1 MTFQTL
7 PLILILLVS
16 SVLAVAM
23 FRAFRLPAMLAYF
36 LVGVALGPYTFGL
49 LPDTNANREFAEF
62 GIVFLMFSIGLEFSL
77 PQLYAMRKK
86 VLGLGGAQVV
96 VSLTISMIVA
106 KLAGLDWPA
115 AFVIGSALTMSSTA
129 IVSKILAERVDLNS
143 RHGRLSIGV
152 LLFQDIAVVPVLVLI
167 PALGM
172 TNHNLMD
179 VLGLAMLKAVAMLLF
194 LFTIGKW
201 LINPWFN
208 LLASQR
214 SRELFVMN
222 VLMVTLLLAYA
233 TKLAGLS
240 YALGAFIAGML
251 ISETKY
257 RYQVESDISP
267 FRDILLGLFFI
278 SVGML
283 LNLQEI
289 FLNIGLV
296 LIILVGFMLLKA
308 TVVGLVVRLV
318 KYEAGVAI
326 RTGLILAQAG
336 EFSFVIL
343 ALGVEQKLISGQAL
357 QLILAASLLSMVIA
371 PFLIQYNG
379 RIARRLVR
387 SYSRNSGQVV
397 QDIDDVGK
405 HLHNHVIICGYGRSG
420 QYLGR
425 FLKEENIP
433 FIALDIDP
441 TRVLEASAAG
451 ENVMFGDAAR
461 RVVLEA
467 AGGTRAKALI
477 ISYADNRASMKILHI
492 VQENY
497 PQLPVIVRTVD
508 DSNMEA
514 LRAAGAA
521 EVVPEILEGSL
532 MLASHALM
540 LLGVPLNRVVKRIR
554 LFREERYKL
563 FRGYFH
569 GISDAEDEDMEKKQV
584 RLHSVVISPGSYA
597 IGRSLLE
604 MNLHNFEV
612 EVKSIR
618 RPNGNGETPNE
629 ESMLTEGDV
638 IVLLGQP
645 VGLTNAQ
652 NALLIG
658 RVANK

>member
-1 MTFQTL
+1 MFETL
-7 PLILILLVS
+7 PLILVLLIS
-16 SVLAVAM
+16 SVLAVAV
-23 FRAFRLPAMLAYF
+23 FRALRLPAMLAYF
-36 LVGVALGPYTFGL
+36 LVGMALGPHTFGL
-49 LPDTNANREFAEF
+49 LPDTEATKEFAEF

-86 VLGLGGAQVV
+86 VLGLGGAQVFITLV
-96 VSLTISMIVA
+96 IVMGIA
-106 KLAGLDWPA
+106 KLAGLGWPA
-115 AFVIGSALTMSSTA
+115 AFVIGSALAMSSTA

-152 LLFQDIAVVPVLVLI
+152 LLFQDIAVVPILVLI
-167 PALGM
+167 PALGVVGA
-172 TNHNLMD
+172 NLTD
-179 VLGLAMLKAVAMLLF
+179 VLGFALLKAAAMLLF
-194 LFTIGKW
+194 LFTVGKW

-208 LLASQR
+208 IVAGQR

-222 VLMVTLLLAYA
+222 VLMVTLLLAFA
-233 TKLAGLS
+233 TKSAGLS

-251 ISETKY
+251 ISETKF

-283 LNLQEI
+283 LNLEQI
-289 FLNIGLV
+289 FNQLGLV
-296 LIILVGFMLLKA
+296 LLILVAFIIFKA
-308 TVVGLVVRLV
+308 AIVTLVIRLMQ
-318 KYEAGVAI
+318 YETGVAI

-343 ALGVEQKLISGQAL
+343 ALGVEQQLISGPAL

-379 RIARRLVR
+379 RIARRVVK

-397 QDIDDVGK
+397 QDIDEVGR

-425 FLKEENIP
+425 FLQEEQIP
-433 FIALDIDP
+433 FVALDIDP
-441 TRVLEASAAG
+441 SRVLEAASAG

-467 AGGTRAKALI
+467 AGGARAKALV
-477 ISYADNRASMKILHI
+477 ISYADNRAAMKILHI

-514 LRAAGAA
+514 LREAGAT

-540 LLGVPLNRVVKRIR
+540 LLGVPLHRVVKRIR
-554 LFREERYKL
+554 LFREARYQL
-563 FRGYFH
+563 FKGYFH
-569 GISDAEDEDMEKKQV
+569 GISDAEDESLEKQQV
-584 RLHSVVISPGSYA
+584 RLHSVIISPGSFA
-597 IGRSLLE
+597 IGRRLVDMQLE
-604 MNLHNFEV
+604 SFNV

-618 RPNGNGETPNE
+618 RPNSNGMVPTNE
-629 ESMLTEGDV
+629 SPLVEGDV
-638 IVLLGQP
+638 VVLLGQP
-645 VGLTNAQ
+645 TGLTNAQ

-658 RVANK
+658 RVAAK

>member
-1 MTFQTL
+1 MFDTL
-7 PLILILLVS
+7 PLILVLLIS
-16 SVLAVAM
+16 SVLAVAL
-23 FRAFRLPAMLAYF
+23 FRRLRLPAMLAYF
-36 LVGVALGPYTFGL
+36 LVGMLLGPHTFGL
-49 LPDTNANREFAEF
+49 LPDTEASREFAEF

-86 VLGLGGAQVV
+86 VLGLGGAQVFLTLAV
-96 VSLTISMIVA
+96 VMMVA
-106 KLAGLDWPA
+106 KVAGLDWPA
-115 AFVIGSALTMSSTA
+115 AFVIGAALAMSSTA

-167 PALGM
+167 PALGVAGA
-172 TNHNLMD
+172 NLTD
-179 VLGLAMLKAVAMLLF
+179 VLGMALLKAAGMLLF

-208 LLASQR
+208 VVAGQR

-222 VLMVTLLLAYA
+222 VLMVTLLLAFA
-233 TKLAGLS
+233 TKSAGLS

-251 ISETKY
+251 ISETKF
-257 RYQVESDISP
+257 RYQVESDIAP

-283 LNLQEI
+283 LNLQQI
-289 FLNIGLV
+289 AANLGLV
-296 LIILVGFMLLKA
+296 LLILLAFVLLKA
-308 TVVGLVVRLV
+308 AIVSLVIRLMQ
-318 KYEAGVAI
+318 YEAGVAI

-343 ALGVEQKLISGQAL
+343 ALGVEQHLISGPAL
-357 QLILAASLLSMVIA
+357 QIVLAAALLSMVLA
-371 PFLIQYNG
+371 PFMIQFNG
-379 RIARRLVR
+379 RITRKLVS
-387 SYSRNSGQVV
+387 SYSRNSGQIV
-397 QDIDDVGK
+397 QDIDDASK

-425 FLKEENIP
+425 FLQEESIP
-433 FIALDIDP
+433 FVALDIDP
-441 TRVLEASAAG
+441 SRVLEAAAAG

-467 AGGTRAKALI
+467 AGAARAKALI
-477 ISYADNRASMKILHI
+477 ISYADNRAAMKILHI
-492 VQENY
+492 VQEKY

-514 LRAAGAA
+514 LREAGAT

-540 LLGVPLNRVVKRIR
+540 LLGVPLHRVVKRIR
-554 LFREERYKL
+554 LFREARYQL
-563 FRGYFH
+563 FKGYFH
-569 GISDAEDEDMEKKQV
+569 GISDAEDESLERQQV
-584 RLHSVVISPGSYA
+584 RLHSVIISPGSYA
-597 IGRSLLE
+597 IGRRLVDMHLE
-604 MNLHNFEV
+604 NFDV
-612 EVKSIR
+612 HIKSIR
-618 RPNGNGETPNE
+618 RPNSNGMVPTNE
-629 ESMLTEGDV
+629 SPLAEGDV

-645 VGLTNAQ
+645 TGLSNAQ

>member
-1 MTFQTL
+1 MFDTL
-7 PLILILLVS
+7 PLILILLIS
-16 SVLAVAM
+16 SVLAVAL

-36 LVGVALGPYTFGL
+36 LVGLTLGPHTFGL
-49 LPDTNANREFAEF
+49 LPDTEANREIAEF

-86 VLGLGGAQVV
+86 VLGLGGAQVAIT
-96 VSLTISMIVA
+96 LALAMGVA
-106 KLAGLDWPA
+106 KLAGLNWPA
-115 AFVIGSALTMSSTA
+115 AFVVGTALTMSSTA
-129 IVSKILAERVDLNS
+129 IVSKILAERIDLNS

-152 LLFQDIAVVPVLVLI
+152 LLFQDIAVVPILVLI

-172 TNHNLMD
+172 ADANLID
-179 VLGLAMLKAVAMLLF
+179 VLGIAMLKAAAMLLF

-208 LLASQR
+208 LVASQR

-222 VLMVTLLLAYA
+222 VLMVTLLLAFA
-233 TKLAGLS
+233 TKMAGLS

-283 LNLQEI
+283 LDIQQIVN
-289 FLNIGLV
+289 NIGLV
-296 LIILVGFMLLKA
+296 LLILVAFIFFKA
-308 TVVGLVVRLV
+308 AIVAIVVRFV

-326 RTGLILAQAG
+326 RTGVILAQAG

-343 ALGVEQKLISGQAL
+343 ALGADQNLISGQAL
-357 QLILAASLLSMVIA
+357 QLILAASLLSMVLA
-371 PFLIQYNG
+371 PILIQYNG
-379 RIARRLVR
+379 RIARKLAS
-387 SYSRNSGQVV
+387 SYSRNSGQIV
-397 QDIDDVGK
+397 QEIEDAGK
-405 HLHNHVIICGYGRSG
+405 PLQDHVIICGYGRSG

-425 FLKEENIP
+425 FLREENIP
-433 FIALDIDP
+433 YIALDIDP
-441 TRVLEASAAG
+441 SRVLEAAAAG
-451 ENVMFGDAAR
+451 ETVMFGDAAR

-467 AGGTRAKALI
+467 AGGARAKALV
-477 ISYADNRASMKILHI
+477 ISYADNRAAMKILHI

-508 DSNMEA
+508 DSNMET

-563 FRGYFH
+563 FKGYFH
-569 GISDAEDEDMEKKQV
+569 GISDVEEVSLEKQQV
-584 RLHSVVISPGSYA
+584 RLHSVIISAGAYA
-597 IGRSLLE
+597 IGRRLAEIQLDS
-604 MNLHNFEV
+604 FEV
-612 EVKSIR
+612 EIKSIR
-618 RPNGNGETPNE
+618 RPNSNGAQLSL
-629 ESMLTEGDV
+629 ESPLAEGDV

-645 VGLTNAQ
+645 TGLTNAQ
-652 NALLIG
+652 NALLTG
-658 RVANK
+658 RIATK

>member
-1 MTFQTL
+1 MFETL
-7 PLILILLVS
+7 PLILILLIS
-16 SVLAVAM
+16 SVLAVAL

-36 LVGVALGPYTFGL
+36 LVGLALGPHAIGL
-49 LPDTNANREFAEF
+49 LPDDEASREFAEF

-86 VLGLGGAQVV
+86 LLGLGGAQVFV
-96 VSLTISMIVA
+96 TLAVTMGVA

-115 AFVIGSALTMSSTA
+115 AFIIGAALTMSSTA
-129 IVSKILAERVDLNS
+129 IVSKILAERIDLNS

-152 LLFQDIAVVPVLVLI
+152 LLFQDIIVVPVLVLI
-167 PALGM
+167 PALGAA
-172 TNHNLMD
+172 NANLLD
-179 VLGLAMLKAVAMLLF
+179 VLSIALLKATAMLLF
-194 LFTIGKW
+194 LFTVGKW

-208 LLASQR
+208 LVAAQR

-222 VLMVTLLLAYA
+222 VLMITLLLAFFSN
-233 TKLAGLS
+233 LAGLS

-283 LNLQEI
+283 INLQQI
-289 FLNIGLV
+289 FNHIGLILLV
-296 LIILVGFMLLKA
+296 LVGFVLFKA
-308 TVVGLVVRLV
+308 IIVALVVRLV
-318 KYEAGVAI
+318 KYETGVAI
-326 RTGLILAQAG
+326 RTGVILAQAG
-336 EFSFVIL
+336 EFGFVIL
-343 ALGVEQKLISGQAL
+343 ALGAEQHLISGPAL
-357 QLILAASLLSMVIA
+357 QIILAAALLSMVIA
-371 PFLIQYNG
+371 PFLIQHNG
-379 RIARRLVR
+379 RIARRLVS
-387 SYSRNSGQVV
+387 SYTKNSGQIV

-405 HLHNHVIICGYGRSG
+405 HLHDHVIICGYGRSG

-425 FLKEENIP
+425 FLREEKIP
-433 FIALDIDP
+433 YIALDIDP
-441 TRVLEASAAG
+441 ARVLEAAAAG

-467 AGGTRAKALI
+467 AGGARAKALI
-477 ISYADNRASMKILHI
+477 ISYADNRAAMKILHI
-492 VQENY
+492 VQESY

-508 DSNMEA
+508 DSNMEI
-514 LRAAGAA
+514 LREAGAA

-554 LFREERYKL
+554 MFREERYKL

-569 GISDAEDEDMEKKQV
+569 GISDAENEDLEKQQA
-584 RLHSVVISPGSYA
+584 RLHSVIISAGAYA
-597 IGRSLLE
+597 VGRRLADMQLDS
-604 MNLHNFEV
+604 FEV

-618 RPNGNGETPNE
+618 RPNSNGAHLNL
-629 ESMLTEGDV
+629 ESPLAEGDV
-638 IVLLGQP
+638 VVLLGQP

-658 RVANK
+658 RVAIK

>member
-1 MTFQTL
+1 MFETL
-7 PLILILLVS
+7 PLILILLIS
-16 SVLAVAM
+16 SVLAVAL
-23 FRAFRLPAMLAYF
+23 FRTFRLPAMLAYF
-36 LVGVALGPYTFGL
+36 LVGLVLGPHTFGL
-49 LPDTNANREFAEF
+49 LPDTEATHEFAEF

-96 VSLTISMIVA
+96 FTLAIVMGIA
-106 KLAGLDWPA
+106 KFAGLDWPA
-115 AFVIGSALTMSSTA
+115 AFVVGAALAMSSTA
-129 IVSKILAERVDLNS
+129 IVSKILAERLDLNS

-167 PALGM
+167 PALGIAGA
-172 TNHNLMD
+172 NLTD
-179 VLGLAMLKAVAMLLF
+179 VLGLAMLKATAMLLF

-208 LLASQR
+208 LVASQR

-222 VLMVTLLLAYA
+222 VLMVTLLLAFA

-251 ISETKY
+251 ISETKF
-257 RYQVESDISP
+257 RYQVESDISA

-283 LNLQEI
+283 LNIQQI
-289 FLNIGLV
+289 SSNIGLV
-296 LIILVGFMLLKA
+296 LLILVSFILFKA
-308 TVVGLVVRLV
+308 AIVALVVKLV

-357 QLILAASLLSMVIA
+357 QVILAASLLSMVIA

-379 RIARRLVR
+379 RIARKMVL
-387 SYSRNSGQVV
+387 SYTRNSGQVV

-425 FLKEENIP
+425 FLKEEHIP

-441 TRVLEASAAG
+441 ARVLEAAAAG
-451 ENVMFGDAAR
+451 DNVMFGDAAR

-467 AGGTRAKALI
+467 AGGARAKALV
-477 ISYADNRASMKILHI
+477 ISYADNRAAMKILHI

-540 LLGVPLNRVVKRIR
+540 LMGVPLNRVVKRIR

-569 GISDAEDEDMEKKQV
+569 GISDAEDEALEKQQV
-584 RLHSVVISPGSYA
+584 RLHSVIVSPGSFS
-597 IGRSLLE
+597 IGRCLADMHLE
-604 MNLHNFEV
+604 NFDV

-618 RPNGNGETPNE
+618 RPNSNGMVPTD
-629 ESMLTEGDV
+629 ESLLAEGDV
-638 IVLLGQP
+638 IVLLGHP
-645 VGLTNAQ
+645 TGLTNAQ

-658 RVANK
+658 RVALK

>member
-1 MTFQTL
+1 MFDTL
-7 PLILILLVS
+7 PLILILLIS
-16 SVLAVAM
+16 SVLAVAL

-36 LVGVALGPYTFGL
+36 LVGLALGPHTFGL
-49 LPDTNANREFAEF
+49 LPDTEANREIAEF

-86 VLGLGGAQVV
+86 VLGLGGAQVIITLA
-96 VSLTISMIVA
+96 LTMGVA
-106 KLAGLDWPA
+106 KLAGLNWPA
-115 AFVIGSALTMSSTA
+115 AFVVGTALTMSSTA
-129 IVSKILAERVDLNS
+129 IVSKILAERIDLNS

-152 LLFQDIAVVPVLVLI
+152 LLFQDIAVVPILVMI
-167 PALGM
+167 PALGIA
-172 TNHNLMD
+172 NANLVD

-208 LLASQR
+208 LVASQR

-222 VLMVTLLLAYA
+222 VLMVTLLLAFA
-233 TKLAGLS
+233 TKMAGLS

-283 LNLQEI
+283 LNIQQI
-289 FLNIGLV
+289 ANNIGLV
-296 LIILVGFMLLKA
+296 LLILAAFIFFKA
-308 TVVGLVVRLV
+308 AIVAMVVRFV
-318 KYEAGVAI
+318 KYEAGIAI
-326 RTGLILAQAG
+326 RTGVILAQAG

-343 ALGVEQKLISGQAL
+343 ALGAEQKLISGQAL
-357 QLILAASLLSMVIA
+357 QLVLAASLLSMVLA
-371 PFLIQYNG
+371 PILIQYNG
-379 RIARRLVR
+379 RIARKLAS
-387 SYSRNSGQVV
+387 SYSRNSGQAV
-397 QDIDDVGK
+397 QEIEDAGK
-405 HLHNHVIICGYGRSG
+405 PLHDHVIICGYGRSG

-425 FLKEENIP
+425 FLREENIP
-433 FIALDIDP
+433 YIALDIDP
-441 TRVLEASAAG
+441 TRVLEAAAAG
-451 ENVMFGDAAR
+451 EMVMFGDAAR

-467 AGGTRAKALI
+467 AGGARAKALV
-477 ISYADNRASMKILHI
+477 ISYADNRAAMKILHI

-508 DSNMEA
+508 DSNMET

-540 LLGVPLNRVVKRIR
+540 LLGVPLNRVVRRIR

-563 FRGYFH
+563 FKGYFH
-569 GISDAEDEDMEKKQV
+569 GISDVEEESLEKRQV
-584 RLHSVVISPGSYA
+584 RLHSVIISAGAYA
-597 IGRSLLE
+597 IGRHLGEIQLDS
-604 MNLHNFEV
+604 FEV
-612 EVKSIR
+612 EIKSIR
-618 RPNGNGETPNE
+618 RPNSNGAQLSL
-629 ESMLTEGDV
+629 ESPLAEGDV

-645 VGLTNAQ
+645 AGLTNAQ
-652 NALLIG
+652 NALLTG
-658 RVANK
+658 RVATK

>member
-1 MTFQTL
+1 MFQTL
-7 PLILILLVS
+7 PLILILLVC
-16 SVLAVAM
+16 SVLCVAM

-36 LVGVALGPYTFGL
+36 LVGLALGPYTFGL
-49 LPDTNANREFAEF
+49 LPDTDANREFAEF

-96 VSLTISMIVA
+96 VSMAVSMALA

-172 TNHNLMD
+172 ANNNLMD
-179 VLGLAMLKAVAMLLF
+179 VLGLAMLKAAAMLLF

-208 LLASQR
+208 LVASQR

-283 LNLQEI
+283 LNLKQI
-289 FLNIGLV
+289 FDNIGLV
-296 LIILVGFMLLKA
+296 LLILVGFMLLKA
-308 TVVGLVVRLV
+308 TIVALVVRLV
-318 KYEAGVAI
+318 KYETGVAI

-433 FIALDIDP
+433 FVALDIDP
-441 TRVLEASAAG
+441 TRVLEAAAAG

-467 AGGTRAKALI
+467 AGGARAKALI

-584 RLHSVVISPGSYA
+584 RLHSVVISAGSYA

-618 RPNGNGETPNE
+618 RPNGNGVTPTDT
-629 ESMLTEGDV
+629 SYLAEGDV

-645 VGLTNAQ
+645 AGLANAQ

-658 RVANK
+658 RVATK

>member
-1 MTFQTL
+1 MNEPL
-7 PLILILLVS
+7 PLILILLIS
-16 SVLAVAM
+16 AVLAVAL

-36 LVGVALGPYTFGL
+36 LVGVVLGPHASGL
-49 LPDTNANREFAEF
+49 LPNSEANREFAEF

-86 VLGLGGAQVV
+86 VLGLGGSQVFLTLGV
-96 VSLTISMIVA
+96 VMGIA

-115 AFVIGSALTMSSTA
+115 AFVIGAALTMSSTA

-152 LLFQDIAVVPVLVLI
+152 LLFQDIAVVPILVLI
-167 PALGM
+167 PALGAAG
-172 TNHNLMD
+172 TNLTD
-179 VLGLAMLKAVAMLLF
+179 VLGLAMLKAAGMLLF

-208 LLASQR
+208 LVASQR

-222 VLMVTLLLAYA
+222 VLMITLLLAYA

-251 ISETKY
+251 ISETKF
-257 RYQVESDISP
+257 RYQVESDISA
-267 FRDILLGLFFI
+267 FRDIFLGLFFI

-283 LNLQEI
+283 LDVQQI
-289 FLNIGLV
+289 VSNIGAILLV
-296 LIILVGFMLLKA
+296 LIALVLLKA
-308 TVVGLVVRLV
+308 VIVTLVVRQV
-318 KYEAGVAI
+318 KYETGVAI

-343 ALGVEQKLISGQAL
+343 ALGVEQKLVSGAAL
-357 QLILAASLLSMVIA
+357 QVILAASLLSMVIA

-379 RIARRLVR
+379 RIARKLVQ

-397 QDIDDVGK
+397 QDIDDIGK

-420 QYLGR
+420 QYLAR
-425 FLKEENIP
+425 FLIEENIP
-433 FIALDIDP
+433 YIALDIDP
-441 TRVLEASAAG
+441 SRVLEAAAAG

-467 AGGTRAKALI
+467 AGGARAKALV
-477 ISYADNRASMKILHI
+477 ISYADNRAAMKILHI

-508 DSNMEA
+508 DTNMDA
-514 LRAAGAA
+514 LREAGAA

-554 LFREERYKL
+554 MFREERYKL
-563 FRGYFH
+563 FKGYFH
-569 GISDAEDEDMEKKQV
+569 GISDAENEDLTKQQA
-584 RLHSVVISPGSYA
+584 RLHSVIISPGTFA
-597 IGRSLLE
+597 IGRNLADMHLE
-604 MNLHNFEV
+604 NFDV

-618 RPNGNGETPNE
+618 RPNSNGSQPSE
-629 ESMLTEGDV
+629 ESILAEGDV

-645 VGLTNAQ
+645 AGLTNAQ

-658 RVANK
+658 RVATK

>member
-1 MTFQTL
+1 MFNSL
-7 PLILILLVS
+7 PLILILLIS
-16 SVLAVAM
+16 SVFAVAI
-23 FRAFRLPAMLAYF
+23 FRAFNLPAMLAYF
-36 LVGVALGPYTFGL
+36 LVGLALGPHTFGL
-49 LPDTNANREFAEF
+49 LPDSEASREFAEF

-86 VLGLGGAQVV
+86 VLGLGGGQVV
-96 VSLTISMIVA
+96 VTLIVTMAISN
-106 KLAGLDWPA
+106 LAGLSWPA
-115 AFVIGSALTMSSTA
+115 AFVIGAALAMSSTA
-129 IVSKILAERVDLNS
+129 IVSKILAERIDLNS

-152 LLFQDIAVVPVLVLI
+152 LLFQDIAVVPMLVLI

-172 TNHNLMD
+172 ANSNLAN
-179 VLGLAMLKAVAMLLF
+179 VLGIALLKAVAMLAL
-194 LFTIGKW
+194 LFTVGKW

-208 LLASQR
+208 LVAGQR

-251 ISETKY
+251 ISETKF
-257 RYQVESDISP
+257 RYQVGSDISP

-283 LNLQEI
+283 LNLEQI
-289 FLNIGLV
+289 YQNFS
-296 LIILVGFMLLKA
+296 LILLILFGFILMKA
-308 TVVGLVVRLV
+308 LIVAAIVRAS

-326 RTGLILAQAG
+326 RTAVILAQAG

-343 ALGVEQKLISGQAL
+343 ALGAEHNLISGAAL
-357 QLILAASLLSMVIA
+357 QSVLAAALLSMVIA
-371 PFLIQYNG
+371 PFLIQING
-379 RIARRLVR
+379 KIARKLVG
-387 SYSRNSGQVV
+387 SYTRNSSNIVEK
-397 QDIDDVGK
+397 IEESSK
-405 HLHNHVIICGYGRSG
+405 HLQDHVVICGYGRSG

-425 FLKEENIP
+425 FLREENIP
-433 FIALDIDP
+433 YIALDIDP
-441 TRVLEASAAG
+441 ARVLEAAAAG

-461 RVVLEA
+461 RVVLKA
-467 AGGTRAKALI
+467 AGCERAKALI
-477 ISYADNRASMKILHI
+477 ISYADNRAAMKILHI
-492 VQENY
+492 AQESY

-508 DSNMEA
+508 DSHMEQ

-563 FRGYFH
+563 FKGYFH
-569 GISDAEDEDMEKKQV
+569 GVSDADSEDLQKQQV
-584 RLHSVVISPGSYA
+584 RLHSVIITNGAFA
-597 IGRSLLE
+597 IGRSLADMQLG
-604 MNLHNFEV
+604 MFDV

-618 RPNGNGETPNE
+618 RPNSNGAILNTD
-629 ESMLTEGDV
+629 SLLAEGDV
-638 IVLLGQP
+638 VVLLGQP
-645 VGLTNAQ
+645 SGLINAE

-658 RVANK
+658 YLAIK

>member
-1 MTFQTL
+1 MFETL
-7 PLILILLVS
+7 PLILILLIC
-16 SVLAVAM
+16 SVLGVAL

-36 LVGVALGPYTFGL
+36 LVGLALGPHTFGL
-49 LPDTNANREFAEF
+49 LPDTDANREFAEF

-86 VLGLGGAQVV
+86 VLGLGGAQVIIT
-96 VSLTISMIVA
+96 LAITMCIA
-106 KLAGLDWPA
+106 KFAGLNWPA
-115 AFVIGSALTMSSTA
+115 AFVIGAALAMSSTA
-129 IVSKILAERVDLNS
+129 IVSKMLAERVDLNS

-152 LLFQDIAVVPVLVLI
+152 LLFQDIAVVPILVLI

-172 TNHNLMD
+172 ADANLTH
-179 VLGLAMLKAVAMLLF
+179 VLGLAFLKAAAMLLF

-208 LLASQR
+208 LVASQR

-222 VLMVTLLLAYA
+222 VLMVTLLLAFA

-251 ISETKY
+251 ISETRY

-283 LNLQEI
+283 LDLQQI
-289 FLNIGLV
+289 FNNIALV
-296 LIILVGFMLLKA
+296 LLILVTFVLFKA
-308 TVVGLVVRLV
+308 AVVTLVVRFV
-318 KYEAGVAI
+318 KYETGVAI
-326 RTGLILAQAG
+326 RTGVILAQAG

-357 QLILAASLLSMVIA
+357 QLILAASLLSMVAA

-379 RIARRLVR
+379 RIARRLVS
-387 SYSRNSGQVV
+387 SYNRNSGQVI
-397 QDIDDVGK
+397 QDLDEVGK
-405 HLHNHVIICGYGRSG
+405 HLHDHVIICGYGRSG

-441 TRVLEASAAG
+441 SRVIEAAAAG

-467 AGGTRAKALI
+467 AGGARAKALI
-477 ISYADNRASMKILHI
+477 ISYADNRAAMKILHV
-492 VQENY
+492 VQECY

-508 DSNMEA
+508 DTNMEA
-514 LRAAGAA
+514 LREAGAA

-540 LLGVPLNRVVKRIR
+540 LLGVPLNRVIKRIR

-569 GISDAEDEDMEKKQV
+569 GISDAENQDLEKQQV
-584 RLHSVVISPGSYA
+584 RLHSVIVSAGA
-597 IGRSLLE
+597 FAVGRCLADMQLDSF
-604 MNLHNFEV
+604 NV
-612 EVKSIR
+612 EIKSIR
-618 RPNGNGETPNE
+618 RPNANGGQPTL
-629 ESMLTEGDV
+629 ESPLVEGDV

-645 VGLTNAQ
+645 TGLTNAQ

-658 RVANK
+658 RVAIK

>member
-1 MTFQTL
+1 MHETL
-7 PLILILLVS
+7 PLILILLIS
-16 SVLAVAM
+16 SVLAVAL
-23 FRAFRLPAMLAYF
+23 FRALRLPAMLAYF
-36 LVGVALGPYTFGL
+36 LVGVVLGPHTSGL
-49 LPDTNANREFAEF
+49 LPDSEANREFAEF

-86 VLGLGGAQVV
+86 VLGLGGAQVFVTLGV
-96 VSLTISMIVA
+96 VMGIA
-106 KLAGLDWPA
+106 KLVGLDWPA
-115 AFVIGSALTMSSTA
+115 AFVIGSALAMSSTA

-152 LLFQDIAVVPVLVLI
+152 LLFQDIAVVPILVLI
-167 PALGM
+167 PALGVAG
-172 TNHNLMD
+172 TNLTD
-179 VLGLAMLKAVAMLLF
+179 VLGLAMLKAAAMLLF

-208 LLASQR
+208 LVASQR

-251 ISETKY
+251 ISETKF

-283 LNLQEI
+283 LDVQQIVN
-289 FLNIGLV
+289 NIWIILLV
-296 LIILVGFMLLKA
+296 LIAFILFKA
-308 TVVGLVVRLV
+308 AIVTLVVRFV
-318 KYEAGVAI
+318 KYETGVAI

-343 ALGVEQKLISGQAL
+343 ALGVEQKLVTGSAL
-357 QLILAASLLSMVIA
+357 QVILAASLLSMVIA

-379 RIARRLVR
+379 RIARKLVQ

-397 QDIDDVGK
+397 QEIDDVGK

-420 QYLGR
+420 QYLAR
-425 FLKEENIP
+425 FLREENIP
-433 FIALDIDP
+433 YIALDIDP
-441 TRVLEASAAG
+441 SRVLEAATAG

-467 AGGTRAKALI
+467 AGGARAKALV
-477 ISYADNRASMKILHI
+477 ISYADNRAAMKILHI

-508 DSNMEA
+508 DTNMEA
-514 LRAAGAA
+514 LREAGAA

-540 LLGVPLNRVVKRIR
+540 LLGVPLHRVVKRIR
-554 LFREERYKL
+554 IFREERYKL
-563 FRGYFH
+563 FKGYFH
-569 GISDAEDEDMEKKQV
+569 GISDAENEDLEKQQV
-584 RLHSVVISPGSYA
+584 RLHSVIISPGTFA
-597 IGRSLLE
+597 IGRSLAEMHLE
-604 MNLHNFEV
+604 NFDV

-618 RPNGNGETPNE
+618 RPNSNGSEPSE
-629 ESMLTEGDV
+629 ESPLAEGDV

-645 VGLTNAQ
+645 TGLTNAQ

-658 RVANK
+658 RVATK

>member
-1 MTFQTL
+1 MFQTL
-7 PLILILLVS
+7 PLILILLVC
-16 SVLAVAM
+16 SVLCVAM

-36 LVGVALGPYTFGL
+36 LVGLALGPYTFGL
-49 LPDTNANREFAEF
+49 LPDTDANREFAEF

-96 VSLTISMIVA
+96 VSMAVSMALA

-167 PALGM
+167 PALGLA
-172 TNHNLMD
+172 NNNLMD
-179 VLGLAMLKAVAMLLF
+179 VLGLAMLKAAAMLLF

-208 LLASQR
+208 LVASQR

-283 LNLQEI
+283 LNLQQI
-289 FLNIGLV
+289 FDNIGLV
-296 LIILVGFMLLKA
+296 LLILVGFMLLKA
-308 TVVGLVVRLV
+308 TIVALVVRLV
-318 KYEAGVAI
+318 KYETGVAI

-379 RIARRLVR
+379 RIARRLVS

-433 FIALDIDP
+433 FVALDIDP
-441 TRVLEASAAG
+441 TRVLEAAAAG

-467 AGGTRAKALI
+467 AGGARAKALI

-584 RLHSVVISPGSYA
+584 RLHSVVISAGSYA

-618 RPNGNGETPNE
+618 RPNGNGVIPTDT
-629 ESMLTEGDV
+629 SYLAEGDV

-645 VGLTNAQ
+645 AGLANAQ

-658 RVANK
+658 RVATK

>member
-1 MTFQTL
+1 MFETL
-7 PLILILLVS
+7 PLILVLLIS
-16 SVLAVAM
+16 SVLAVAL

-36 LVGVALGPYTFGL
+36 LVGMALGPHTFGL
-49 LPDTNANREFAEF
+49 LPDTEATKEFAEF

-86 VLGLGGAQVV
+86 VLGLGGAQVFIT
-96 VSLTISMIVA
+96 LAIVMGIA
-106 KLAGLDWPA
+106 KLAGLDWPV
-115 AFVIGSALTMSSTA
+115 AFVIGSALAMSSTA

-152 LLFQDIAVVPVLVLI
+152 LLFQDIAVVPILVLI
-167 PALGM
+167 PALGVAGA
-172 TNHNLMD
+172 NLTD
-179 VLGLAMLKAVAMLLF
+179 VLGFALLKAAAMLLF
-194 LFTIGKW
+194 LFTVGKW

-208 LLASQR
+208 IVAGQR

-222 VLMVTLLLAYA
+222 VLMVTLLLAFA
-233 TKLAGLS
+233 TKSAGLS

-251 ISETKY
+251 ISETKF

-283 LNLQEI
+283 LNLQQI
-289 FLNIGLV
+289 FNNLGLV
-296 LIILVGFMLLKA
+296 LLILVAFILLKA
-308 TVVGLVVRLV
+308 AIVTLVIRLMQ
-318 KYEAGVAI
+318 YETGVAI

-343 ALGVEQKLISGQAL
+343 ALGVEQKLISGAAL

-379 RIARRLVR
+379 RIARRVAK

-397 QDIDDVGK
+397 QDIDEVGK

-425 FLKEENIP
+425 FLQEEHIP
-433 FIALDIDP
+433 FVALDIDP
-441 TRVLEASAAG
+441 SRVLEAASAG

-461 RVVLEA
+461 RAVLEA
-467 AGGTRAKALI
+467 AGGARAKALV
-477 ISYADNRASMKILHI
+477 ISYADNRAAMKILHI

-514 LRAAGAA
+514 LREAGAT

-540 LLGVPLNRVVKRIR
+540 LLGVPLHRVVKRIR
-554 LFREERYKL
+554 LFREERYQL
-563 FRGYFH
+563 FKGYFH
-569 GISDAEDEDMEKKQV
+569 GISDAEDEALEKQQV
-584 RLHSVVISPGSYA
+584 RLHSVIISPGSFA
-597 IGRSLLE
+597 IGRRLVDMQLE
-604 MNLHNFEV
+604 SFNV
-612 EVKSIR
+612 EIKSIR
-618 RPNGNGETPNE
+618 RPNSNGMVPSNE
-629 ESMLTEGDV
+629 SQLAEGDV

-645 VGLTNAQ
+645 IGLTNAQ

-658 RVANK
+658 RVAAK